1 MDDLSSIWMIYH
13 AAADAA
19 ATIGEMYLE
28 KSTFEKNGLE
38 KIAFF
43 IKFIYFSNRPG
54 SMIVR
59 TAPFLRSFSMRNC
72 LKLIVFAKCG
82 R

>member
-19 ATIGEMYLE
+19 ATIGEMYLKE
-28 KSTFEKNGLE
+28 NIFEKNGPE
-38 KIAFF
+38 KMTFF
-43 IKFIYFSNRPG
+43 IEFICFSNRPG

>member
-19 ATIGEMYLE
+19 ATIGEMYLRE
-28 KSTFEKNGLE
+28 NIFEKNGPE
-38 KIAFF
+38 KMTLFLWIYMFF
-43 IKFIYFSNRPG
+43 KSIREYDSENG
-54 SMIVR
+54 
-59 TAPFLRSFSMRNC
+59 A
-72 LKLIVFAKCG
+72 VFAVNFHAEMFDFEFS